1 MLTMIAPSDGSA
13 RSLMVVPF
21 TFGGCR
27 SRPLGVRLM
36 MCQWDGLCV
45 YGGRANLD
53 NFTRA

>member
-1 MLTMIAPSDGSA
+1 MIAPSDGSA